1 MVTVTFPGFLDNF
14 GLGYRWLPCGY
25 RGYRHISRVFAP
37 FRCRR
42 HWFRSGYRVFP
53 GFSAPF
59 GLRTGLKNHITT
71 TKNDQKRRSNHG
83 NRPRNGLR
91 LRCFCQRGYRRILG
105 KFHYFRILS
114 VSKIMILARLSC
126 FSTVFWRI
134 SVFHGRDAL
143 PPPPPFNVG
152 TCISCWFQH
161 PPPPLSMSVHA
172 GPAARPFQ
180 CRTNTVVMPLSM
192 SKHPGCRNCMSYVPT
207 LKGGI
212 AGIFMVFSCISR
224 H

>member
-1 MVTVTFPGFLDNF
+1 MVTVIFPGFLDNF
-14 GLGYRWLPCGY
+14 GFGYRWLPCGY

-83 NRPRNGLR
+83 NQPRNGLR

-114 VSKIMILARLSC
+114 ASKIMILARLSC

-143 PPPPPFNVG
+143 PPHPLSMSGHAFHAGSSIPRPPFQCRCMLARQRAPFNVG
-152 TCISCWFQH
+152 PTPSSC
-161 PPPPLSMSVHA
+161 
-172 GPAARPFQ
+172 PFQ
-180 CRTNTVVMPLSM
+180 CRNILV
-192 SKHPGCRNCMSYVPT
+192 
-207 LKGGI
+207 
-212 AGIFMVFSCISR
+212 AGIVCHMSR